1 MIKMV
6 RILEPRLGFAFDQAV
21 GDPRDGL
28 TLFGPYDRATGAA
41 YGIKAGVIGTPKGIV
56 RFKRWVESI
65 QRPVGIADAERF
77 RPPFPGFEP
86 AFQIPWR
93 PDPTL
98 EIVIDDAELRRRI
111 SLDDKHKRIFETVN
125 LFTTKLLE
133 ARTSEEAKPDL
144 WFVIIPDEVYLRCR

>member
-1 MIKMV
+1 MTKMV
-6 RILEPRLGFAFDQAV
+6 RILEPRLEFAFDQAV
-21 GDPRDGL
+21 EDPRDEF

-56 RFKRWVESI
+56 RFKQWVESI

-98 EIVIDDAELRRRI
+98 EMVCHHPGRGVSAVSASIIRSEG
-111 SLDDKHKRIFETVN
+111 
-125 LFTTKLLE
+125 
-133 ARTSEEAKPDL
+133 RTSSCERENEFRP
-144 WFVIIPDEVYLRCR
+144 R